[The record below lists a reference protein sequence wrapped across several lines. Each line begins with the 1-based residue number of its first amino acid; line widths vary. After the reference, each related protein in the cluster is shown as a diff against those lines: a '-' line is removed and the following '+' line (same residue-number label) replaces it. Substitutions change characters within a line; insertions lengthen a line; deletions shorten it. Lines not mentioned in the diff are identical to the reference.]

1 MKPLYTLKHDPS
13 LNFRSPIY
21 NLIDFNVT
29 QSYTP
34 LGINK

>member
-1 MKPLYTLKHDPS
+1 MKLLYTLKHDLS
-13 LNFRSPIY
+13 LNSKNPIY
-21 NLIDFNVT
+21 NLIDFNIT